1 MEMDMTE
8 QKMMQEQEF
17 KYYAFISY
25 NSKDTVWGKRVQRK
39 LEHYR
44 MPATLCSE
52 RGWKRTP
59 IRPVFFAPTD
69 IQPGGLT
76 DELQERLKASRNLI
90 VICSPNSAQSD
101 WVGKEIEF
109 FHSLGRTENI
119 HFFIV
124 DGKPHSGNP
133 ETECFNPVIDKLG
146 LPEILGANI
155 HERNYRW
162 PWLNKERAYVQLV
175 SKLLGVEFDA
185 IWQRHKRL
193 LLRRALAWL
202 LGIAAVIAALVAV
215 WIGNQPFNTTV
226 HLNESTSRNDQ
237 LPPLHNAVVTLSLD
251 NESKTDTIQSI
262 DENGVFTNVPHRY
275 LDQPVHVTVACPDFL
290 PLDTTLTLTRDV
302 TLDIRRDP
310 SVYGNVKFGLW
321 DPETETFISGTRLEV
336 AGQVVTT
343 DKEGQVSLF
352 VPLEQQRKTY
362 LVKAPFPLYNDI
374 ITMPCGESDVIEK
387 L

>member
-262 DENGVFTNVPHRY
+262 GENGVFTNVPHRY

-362 LVKAPFPLYNDI
+362 QVKAPSPLYNDI